1 MNLARFDLVTLGLF
15 VAVARAGSISAGAR
29 ETNLAIGAASKR
41 ISDLEAA
48 LQMPLLTRYAF
59 GVELTP
65 AGQICLQ
72 HAQHLVEEV
81 GRMNAAITDLA
92 KGMHGAVRLSVCPSV
107 LAQFLPADLERF
119 VGRYPGIRVEFGE
132 YNSATVV
139 RRLVENRTDLGLF
152 VAQNA
157 LPENLVAHP
166 YRKDRLHLVL
176 RPDHPLARSREIAF
190 AAARDYPF
198 VDLGSDTTLSQLLYR
213 QSAMLDR
220 PLRIP
225 YRAGSFGSL
234 FEIVRM
240 ADALAVVPGG
250 VAEKL
255 GPDYGLHR
263 VPLVDVWAQRQL
275 MAALRAGDSAHPL
288 IQPLLASLVE
298 PGG

>member
-29 ETNLAIGAASKR
+29 ETNLAIGAASRR

-107 LAQFLPADLERF
+107 LMQFLPADLERF

-139 RRLVENRTDLGLF
+139 RRLVENRIDLGLF

-225 YRAGSFGSL
+225 YRADSFGSL

-240 ADALAVVPGG
+240 TDALGVVPGG
-250 VAEKL
+250 VAERL
-255 GPDYGLHR
+255 APGYGLHWL
-263 VPLVDVWAQRQL
+263 PLTEPWATRQL
-275 MAALRAGDSAHPL
+275 MLALRASDSAHPL
-288 IQPLLASLVE
+288 IQPLLASLAE
-298 PGG
+298 PDG